1 VAVGIGAAW
10 LLVDGVDSLCL
21 FTGGLFAHSP
31 ASAVLIGLC
40 AHLRRRRE

>member
-10 LLVDGVDSLCL
+10 LHGVDSLCL
-21 FTGGLFAHSP
+21 FTGGLFAHSL